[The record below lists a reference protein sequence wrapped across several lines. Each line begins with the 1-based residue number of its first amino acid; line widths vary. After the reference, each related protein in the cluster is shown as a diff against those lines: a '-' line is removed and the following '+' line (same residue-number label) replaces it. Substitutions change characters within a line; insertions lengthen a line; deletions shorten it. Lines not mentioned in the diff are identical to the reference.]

1 MTLKERLIQEL
12 DNVSEPLLVEV
23 LDFLQFIKAKQE
35 EEHED
40 VQDARAALA
49 LVKTEGTV
57 AWNELKAEIGL
68 RLRVACADRTFG
80 SLKIDRQC

>member
-1 MTLKERLIQEL
+1 VFNPIEKTMTLKEQLIQEL

-40 VQDARAALA
+40 VQDARAAIA
-49 LVKTEGTV
+49 RVSTEGTV
-57 AWNELKAEIGL
+57 AWNDLKAEIGL
-68 RLRVACADRTFG
+68 
-80 SLKIDRQC
+80 